1 MKNAMM
7 CLLVGCFIFGGIAWR
22 INYRRSCKGGSCK
35 VVKIIPCKACK

>member
-7 CLLVGCFIFGGIAWR
+7 CLLIGCFIFGGIAWR
-22 INYRRSCKGGSCK
+22 VHARRSCKGGSCK